1 MEKFV
6 EFLISLKKFDSKFLY
21 IVFIVFSVPQIA
33 QITLGF
39 DVKVPLEY
47 LQAVQLL
54 ILSII
59 LYRFM
64 KRFSSRSKI
73 KNKLKKKLTVSERNI
88 LNQFIINDRKTMI
101 LNNESWAVNEL
112 THFGMI
118 IDIKKSKDENKSF
131 YKIDD
136 WTEKY
141 LKKNPEITTVYIDEI
156 GL

>member
-1 MEKFV
+1 MEKIV
-6 EFLISLKKFDSKFLY
+6 ELLISLKKFDSKFLY
-21 IVFIVFSVPQIA
+21 IIFIVFSLPQIA
-33 QITLGF
+33 QITLGL
-39 DVKVPLEY
+39 DVKIPLEY
-47 LQAVQLL
+47 MQTVQLL

-59 LYRFM
+59 LYSFI
-64 KRFSSRSKI
+64 KSFGSRSRI
-73 KNKLKKKLTVSERNI
+73 KSKLKKKLTVSERNI
-88 LNQFIINDRKTMI
+88 LNQFVINDRKTML

-118 IDIKKSKDENKSF
+118 IEVKKTNEENQSF

-141 LKKNPEITTVYIDEI
+141 LKKNPEITAVYIDEI